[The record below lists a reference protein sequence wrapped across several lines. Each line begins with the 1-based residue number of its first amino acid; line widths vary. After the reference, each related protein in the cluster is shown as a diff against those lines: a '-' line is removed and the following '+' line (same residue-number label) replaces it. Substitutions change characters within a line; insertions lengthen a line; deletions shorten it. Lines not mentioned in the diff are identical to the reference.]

1 MQRHLATHATES
13 DDPEEPSTDPF
24 GVDVPEGWTR
34 DVDAERTV
42 YEADDAAVRVEIREL
57 SRRLSLYWWVDVSER
72 VDGEWTRRDAGIE
85 DTFRDPDAA
94 AAAAQAAVDAAAAG
108 RRPAEMDVHRRADDS
123 VGLGDD

>member
-1 MQRHLATHATES
+1 MQRHLATLATES
-13 DDPEEPSTDPF
+13 DDSEEPSTDPF

-94 AAAAQAAVDAAAAG
+94 AAAAQAAVDAAAAS
-108 RRPAEMDVHRRADDS
+108 RRPAEMDVHRRSDDS
-123 VGLGDD
+123 VGLGDG